1 MGQRACPALI
11 LSHKLVLE
19 RRVVMLGRKPDKE
32 RIVKAWIMLLLA
44 LSLPVAAVAEEAKE
58 TKEGEA
64 PKVNYITLSP
74 PFVGNY
80 GLDGTAKLKVYKA
93 DVALRV
99 TGDEATKLVKA
110 NEPLIR
116 NQLVALFA
124 QQTTEAMNNVESKE
138 KLRQE
143 ALKQTQQVMNDET
156 GKPVVE
162 DLLFNNLIIQ

>member
-1 MGQRACPALI
+1 
-11 LSHKLVLE
+11 
-19 RRVVMLGRKPDKE
+19 ML
-32 RIVKAWIMLLLA
+32 MLA
-44 LSLPVAAVAEEAKE
+44 LSLPMAALAEEA
-58 TKEGEA
+58 EA
-64 PKVNYITLSP
+64 PKVSYISLSP

-80 GLDGTAKLKVYKA
+80 GLDGTPKLKVYKA

-99 TGDEATKLVKA
+99 TGDEAVKAVKA

-124 QQTTEAMNNVESKE
+124 QQTSETMSNVEAKE

-143 ALKQTQQVMNDET
+143 ALKQTQQVMNAET

-162 DLLFNNLIIQ
+162 DLLFNNLIVQ

>member
-1 MGQRACPALI
+1 M
-11 LSHKLVLE
+11 
-19 RRVVMLGRKPDKE
+19 
-32 RIVKAWIMLLLA
+32 LA
-44 LSLPVAAVAEEAKE
+44 LTLPLAAQAEEA
-58 TKEGEA
+58 KEGEA
-64 PKVNYITLSP
+64 PKVSYLSLTP

-80 GLDGTAKLKVYKA
+80 GLDGSAKLRVYKA

-99 TGDEATKLVKA
+99 TGPEAAKAVKD

-116 NQLVALFA
+116 NQLVALFT
-124 QQTTEAMNNVESKE
+124 QQTAEAMSSVDGKE

>member
-1 MGQRACPALI
+1 
-11 LSHKLVLE
+11 
-19 RRVVMLGRKPDKE
+19 MLGRKPDKE

-44 LSLPVAAVAEEAKE
+44 LSLPVAAMAEEAE
-58 TKEGEA
+58 EGAA

-80 GLDGTAKLKVYKA
+80 GLDGTPKLKVYKA

-99 TGDEATKLVKA
+99 TGDEAAKLVKA

-124 QQTTEAMNNVESKE
+124 QQTTEAMNNVEAKE

-143 ALKQTQQVMNDET
+143 ALKQTQQVMSDET

>member
-1 MGQRACPALI
+1 
-11 LSHKLVLE
+11 
-19 RRVVMLGRKPDKE
+19 MLGRKPDKE

-44 LSLPVAAVAEEAKE
+44 LSLPMAALAEEAKE
-58 TKEGEA
+58 AKEGEA
-64 PKVNYITLSP
+64 PKVNYISLNP

-80 GLDGTAKLKVYKA
+80 GLDGTPKLKVFKA

-99 TGDEATKLVKA
+99 TGEEATKAVKA

-116 NQLVALFA
+116 NQLVALFS
-124 QQTTEAMNNVESKE
+124 QQTSDAMASVEGKE

-156 GKPVVE
+156 GRPVVE

>member
-1 MGQRACPALI
+1 M
-11 LSHKLVLE
+11 
-19 RRVVMLGRKPDKE
+19 
-32 RIVKAWIMLLLA
+32 KAWILLLLA
-44 LSLPVAAVAEEAKE
+44 LSLPTAAMAEEAA
-58 TKEGEA
+58 KEGAA
-64 PKVNYITLSP
+64 PKVSYISLTP

-80 GLDGTAKLKVYKA
+80 GLDGSPKLKVFKA

-99 TGDEATKLVKA
+99 TGEEAAKAVKA

-116 NQLVALFA
+116 NQLVALFS
-124 QQTTEAMNNVESKE
+124 QQTSETMSNVEAKE

-156 GKPVVE
+156 GKPMVD

>member
-1 MGQRACPALI
+1 M
-11 LSHKLVLE
+11 
-19 RRVVMLGRKPDKE
+19 
-32 RIVKAWIMLLLA
+32 KAWILLMLA
-44 LSLPVAAVAEEAKE
+44 LTLPMAAQAEEA
-58 TKEGEA
+58 KEGEA

-80 GLDGTAKLKVYKA
+80 GLDGTPKLKVYKA

-99 TGDEATKLVKA
+99 TGEEATKLVKA

-124 QQTTEAMNNVESKE
+124 QQTTEAMNNVEAKE

-143 ALKQTQQVMNDET
+143 ALKQTQQIMNDET
-156 GKPVVE
+156 GSPVVE

>member
-1 MGQRACPALI
+1 M
-11 LSHKLVLE
+11 
-19 RRVVMLGRKPDKE
+19 
-32 RIVKAWIMLLLA
+32 KAWIMLLLA
-44 LSLPVAAVAEEAKE
+44 LSLPMAALAEEA
-58 TKEGEA
+58 KEGEA

-80 GLDGTAKLKVYKA
+80 GLDGTPKLKVYKA

-99 TGDEATKLVKA
+99 TGEEATKLVKA

-116 NQLVALFA
+116 NQLVALFT
-124 QQTTEAMNNVESKE
+124 QQTSDAMASIEGKE